1 MRGWIGRVVR
11 PVWIAGLGIAV
22 ALPALAA
29 GGTQGLS
36 TETTMTTMIRDV
48 NAQTRATLSISVVG
62 EDGQPVS
69 GAVVIK
75 DGGRAIA
82 GTALNAQGQA
92 TATVTLPFGSHI
104 LTAEYAG
111 SGTYRPSASVAEP
124 VGAATSAT
132 PTFTVSVNPGDLSLT
147 AGQSGSATISIT
159 PVNAS
164 SLTAPMFV
172 TLSCSNLPDQSKCT
186 FTPENVE
193 ILPNA
198 TADVTSTVVV
208 ATQAQSQANIA
219 LHGQSNDIAMAIMFP
234 GALGLAGLAFG
245 TRRRRWL
252 SRVMLIALI
261 GLVAT
266 LGMTAC
272 SPLYNYRN
280 HGPTP
285 NLPTPSGTY
294 SIHINAQSSNGVT
307 AINQSTMLA
316 LTVK

>member
-1 MRGWIGRVVR
+1 MGRIARLNLV
-11 PVWIAGLGIAV
+11 AGLGIAI

-29 GGTQGLS
+29 GTPKGLS
-36 TETTMTTMIRDV
+36 TETTMTTLIRDV

-62 EDGQPVS
+62 QDGQPVT

-75 DGGRAIA
+75 DGTRAIA

-92 TATVTLPFGSHI
+92 TTTLTLSPGSHN
-104 LTAEYAG
+104 LTAEYTG
-111 SGTYRPSASVAEP
+111 GDSYLPSASVAAP
-124 VGAATSAT
+124 VAAVTSAT
-132 PTFTVSVNPGDLSLT
+132 PDFTVSVNPGSLSLT
-147 AGQSGSATISIT
+147 AGQSGSAVVSIT

-172 TLSCSNLPDQSKCT
+172 TLSCANLPDQSKCT

-198 TADVTSTVVV
+198 TADVTSTLVL
-208 ATQAQSQANIA
+208 ATQAASRAKVEPPM
-219 LHGQSNDIAMAIMFP
+219 HSNGTVLAILFP

-252 SRVMLIALI
+252 SRTMLIALL

-272 SPLYNYRN
+272 SPLYRYYN
-280 HGPTP
+280 HGPNP
-285 NLPTPSGTY
+285 NLPTPSGTF
-294 SIHINAQSSNGVT
+294 SVGIDAQSSNGVT
-307 AINQSTMLA
+307 ATNHSTTLA

>member
-1 MRGWIGRVVR
+1 MSRIVR
-11 PVWIAGLGIAV
+11 LNLVAGLGIAM

-29 GGTQGLS
+29 GTSQSLS
-36 TETTMTTMIRDV
+36 TETTMTTLIRDV

-75 DGGRAIA
+75 DGGKAIA
-82 GTALNAQGQA
+82 GTVLNPQGQT
-92 TATVTLPFGSHI
+92 TATLVLSPGSHN
-104 LTAEYAG
+104 LTAEYSG
-111 SGTYRPSASVAEP
+111 SGTYLPSASVVAP
-124 VGAATSAT
+124 VSAATSAT
-132 PTFTVSVNPGDLSLT
+132 PDFSVSINPGSLSLT
-147 AGQSGSATISIT
+147 AGQSGTATVSIT

-172 TLSCSNLPDQSKCT
+172 TLSCSTLPDQSKCT

-193 ILPNA
+193 ILPGA
-198 TADVTSTVVV
+198 TADVTSTLVL
-208 ATQAQSQANIA
+208 ATQAASSAKAEPPTHANSTA
-219 LHGQSNDIAMAIMFP
+219 LAIMFP

-245 TRRRRWL
+245 TRRRRWI
-252 SRVMLIALI
+252 SRMMLIALVS
-261 GLVAT
+261 LVAT

-272 SPLYNYRN
+272 SPLYYYKN
-280 HGPTP
+280 HGPPT

-294 SIHINAQSSNGVT
+294 SVNIDAQSSNGVT
-307 AINQSTMLA
+307 AITHNTTLA

>member
-1 MRGWIGRVVR
+1 MGRAVR
-11 PVWIAGLGIAV
+11 LNWVAGLGIAM

-29 GGTQGLS
+29 GTSQGLS
-36 TETTMTTMIRDV
+36 TETTMTTLIRDV

-62 EDGQPVS
+62 ENGQPVS

-75 DGGRAIA
+75 DGAHAIA
-82 GTALNAQGQA
+82 GTVLNTQGQA
-92 TATVTLPFGSHI
+92 TTTLSLSPGSHN

-111 SGTYRPSASVAEP
+111 SGTYRPSASVVAP
-124 VGAATSAT
+124 VSAATSAT
-132 PTFTVSVNPGDLSLT
+132 PDFTVSVNPGSLSLT
-147 AGQSGSATISIT
+147 AGQSGSAIVSIT

-172 TLSCSNLPDQSKCT
+172 TLSCSTLPDQSKCT

-198 TADVTSTVVV
+198 TTDITSTLVL
-208 ATQAQSQANIA
+208 ATQAASTTKAEAPTHGNGTA
-219 LHGQSNDIAMAIMFP
+219 LAIMFP

-252 SRVMLIALI
+252 SRMMLIALI

-272 SPLYNYRN
+272 SPLYNYYN
-280 HGPTP
+280 HGPDP
-285 NLPTPSGTY
+285 NLPTPAGTY
-294 SIHINAQSSNGVT
+294 AVNIDAQTSNGVT
-307 AINQSTMLA
+307 ATNHNTTLA

>member
-1 MRGWIGRVVR
+1 MGRLVR
-11 PVWIAGLGIAV
+11 LNLVAGLGIAM

-29 GGTQGLS
+29 GTSQGLS
-36 TETTMTTMIRDV
+36 TETTMATQIRDV
-48 NAQTRATLSISVVG
+48 NAQTRATLSIRVVG
-62 EDGQPVS
+62 QDGQPVS

-75 DGGRAIA
+75 DGGHAIA
-82 GTALNAQGQA
+82 GIALNAQGQA
-92 TATVTLPFGSHI
+92 TTTVTLPAGSHS

-111 SGTYRPSASVAEP
+111 SGTYRPSASVVEP
-124 VGAATSAT
+124 VGAATGAT
-132 PTFTVSVNPGDLSLT
+132 PTFTVSVAPGDLSLT
-147 AGQSGSATISIT
+147 AGQSGSAVVSIT

-193 ILPNA
+193 ILPGA
-198 TADVTSTVVV
+198 TADVTSSVVV
-208 ATQAQSQANIA
+208 ATQAKSQASIA
-219 LHGQSNDIAMAIMFP
+219 PHGPSSGMALAILFP

-245 TRRRRWL
+245 TRRRRWV
-252 SRVMLIALI
+252 SRMMLLALV
-261 GLVAT
+261 GLMAT

-272 SPLYNYRN
+272 SPLYNYYN
-280 HGPTP
+280 HGPDT

-294 SIHINAQSSNGVT
+294 SVNIDAQSSNGVT
-307 AINQSTMLA
+307 AINQTTTLA